1 MPHGESSKVI
11 IWQIQGPRIGA
22 IWPKKPLAGK
32 RSKKVN
38 KYAGLGFGSYRHI
51 LNRIASKHSCGTES
65 LMQ

>member
-1 MPHGESSKVI
+1 MFQEESSKVI

-32 RSKKVN
+32 MSKKIN

-51 LNRIASKHSCGTES
+51 LNRIASKHSCRTES